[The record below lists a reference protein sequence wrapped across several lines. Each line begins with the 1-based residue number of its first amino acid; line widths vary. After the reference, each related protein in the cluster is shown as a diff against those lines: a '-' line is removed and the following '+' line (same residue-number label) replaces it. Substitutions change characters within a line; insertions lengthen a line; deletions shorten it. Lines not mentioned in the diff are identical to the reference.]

1 MKQLSRIASERQLQQ
16 DARRKTQD
24 GKSRQQ
30 RTGASY
36 LLRSGKKHALLWS
49 VLEVL

>member
-16 DARRKTQD
+16 DARRKT
-24 GKSRQQ
+24 KIQQ
-30 RTGASY
+30 RTGASHAM
-36 LLRSGKKHALLWS
+36 RSGQKHELLWS